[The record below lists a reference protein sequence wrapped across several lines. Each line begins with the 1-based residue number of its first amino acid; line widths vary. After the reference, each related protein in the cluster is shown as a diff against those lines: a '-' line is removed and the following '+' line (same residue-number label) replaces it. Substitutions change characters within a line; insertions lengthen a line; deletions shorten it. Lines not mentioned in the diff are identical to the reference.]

1 MGNKKR
7 KLINQLMK
15 NFLKLKKK
23 LDCLINNINNQIN
36 KTVKEIKSLIKRKL
50 YLLVNKKSLNLIK
63 DLKRKSTDYLI
74 KNLLT

>member
-1 MGNKKR
+1 MGNKER
-7 KLINQLMK
+7 KLISQLMK

-36 KTVKEIKSLIKRKL
+36 KIVKEIKSLIKRKL